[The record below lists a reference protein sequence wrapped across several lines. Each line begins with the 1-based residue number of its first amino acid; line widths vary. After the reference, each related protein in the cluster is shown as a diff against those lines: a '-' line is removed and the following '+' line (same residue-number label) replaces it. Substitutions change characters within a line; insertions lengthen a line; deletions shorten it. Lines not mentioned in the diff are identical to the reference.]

1 MKFQLIF
8 GAVAA
13 LAEMTSST
21 SAFVPQ
27 SSIQTLSFTR
37 NTSAK
42 INDTNDQA
50 ISSNSNSN
58 KSIILQSSP
67 SEGGE
72 GADIPRKSRLG
83 GNSREP
89 SIQEISIMD
98 DMITKLMTAKPYEL
112 PNVVSKA
119 VRVVSSPRFFMRIAE
134 RADIA
139 TDEVEKEQL
148 SSLATNLV
156 STIEAVVSTA
166 EDKLE
171 DRAKLVEKIVK
182 AAAEPDS
189 GEFLVPL
196 SVDRLD
202 SMRSTLESM
211 DQHDLDEGFLSTV
224 DAWMNKSHEDGL
236 DGMVGILQKA
246 LQMYAGNA
254 ILNAKNELQASVGA
268 AVAGES
274 QAKADQI
281 VSEQEAKGSKP
292 VALLLDKL
300 LSMDTDSWD
309 QEIKNGCSGDVSIKS
324 LTGETQRVIEAVVL
338 GLENG
343 SMAQRVQAE
352 YLKELVTRIE
362 TVGKQM

>member
-50 ISSNSNSN
+50 ISSSSNSN

-156 STIEAVVSTA
+156 STIEAVFYS
-166 EDKLE
+166 
-171 DRAKLVEKIVK
+171 R
-182 AAAEPDS
+182 
-189 GEFLVPL
+189 
-196 SVDRLD
+196 R
-202 SMRSTLESM
+202 
-211 DQHDLDEGFLSTV
+211 
-224 DAWMNKSHEDGL
+224 
-236 DGMVGILQKA
+236 
-246 LQMYAGNA
+246 
-254 ILNAKNELQASVGA
+254 
-268 AVAGES
+268 
-274 QAKADQI
+274 
-281 VSEQEAKGSKP
+281 
-292 VALLLDKL
+292 
-300 LSMDTDSWD
+300 
-309 QEIKNGCSGDVSIKS
+309 
-324 LTGETQRVIEAVVL
+324 
-338 GLENG
+338 
-343 SMAQRVQAE
+343 
-352 YLKELVTRIE
+352 
-362 TVGKQM
+362 